1 MSKKILVIG
10 LIASCAF
17 QVKGQNIFSI
27 EEIISRAKEQS
38 IFSRQAETRKET
50 SYWQYRSFR
59 TNYNPQLRLNGN
71 LPTYTNYVAPVRQPD
86 GSLLYLPVNQINPN
100 LNFALTQPIGL
111 TGGTLSANTNYN
123 FFNDIS
129 ADVTQWSGTVMNVQL
144 SQPIFAYNPLKWDK
158 RIRPVVFEES
168 KRSFVER
175 QEEISRDAVSFFFDV
190 LRQQVNEQIA
200 KFNLANNDTIY
211 KIEQGRYN
219 IGTTSQDKL
228 LQVELQLLRSRQE
241 VAQARMELENAR
253 LQLRAYIG
261 LKDGDAFSLVLPEN
275 IPDFDV
281 QVEEALTYAKLN
293 RADYIGFERR
303 RMEAESEVAQ
313 AKGQRYQTTLT
324 ASFGLNNTGAS
335 VSDLY
340 DNPSKQQIANV
351 GFNVPLVDWGRRKA
365 LMQTALANKKLRDYE
380 IEQSKIIFDQEI
392 ITKVRQF
399 EMMRLQ
405 IEITKKSDQ
414 VAQERYNVAQNRYL
428 IGKIDITNLNIAL
441 TEKDN
446 AKRSYLDALKSFWT
460 AYYDLRRLTLYD
472 FANRQ
477 LLYTPEAN

>member
-175 QEEISRDAVSFFFDV
+175 QE
-190 LRQQVNEQIA
+190 
-200 KFNLANNDTIY
+200 
-211 KIEQGRYN
+211 
-219 IGTTSQDKL
+219 
-228 LQVELQLLRSRQE
+228 
-241 VAQARMELENAR
+241 
-253 LQLRAYIG
+253 
-261 LKDGDAFSLVLPEN
+261 
-275 IPDFDV
+275 
-281 QVEEALTYAKLN
+281 
-293 RADYIGFERR
+293 
-303 RMEAESEVAQ
+303 
-313 AKGQRYQTTLT
+313 
-324 ASFGLNNTGAS
+324 
-335 VSDLY
+335 
-340 DNPSKQQIANV
+340 
-351 GFNVPLVDWGRRKA
+351 
-365 LMQTALANKKLRDYE
+365 
-380 IEQSKIIFDQEI
+380 
-392 ITKVRQF
+392 
-399 EMMRLQ
+399 
-405 IEITKKSDQ
+405 
-414 VAQERYNVAQNRYL
+414 
-428 IGKIDITNLNIAL
+428 
-441 TEKDN
+441 
-446 AKRSYLDALKSFWT
+446 
-460 AYYDLRRLTLYD
+460 
-472 FANRQ
+472 
-477 LLYTPEAN
+477 